1 MPNFLAKAPKFDMS
15 LKKCYNIFVAFKG
28 GNKNLMKDND
38 KASISLRKIVCISII
53 ILFLLGIG
61 VMAGNVKVN
70 NVKIILSSG
79 YEMNVITT
87 RTNIKEI
94 LEENHIILLEDE
106 KVIPSEEEEISDNKT
121 IVISKRSEN
130 IAVVDEVEN
139 SSNVKTEDVLQNY
152 SKIVEKI
159 VTEKVKIPY
168 ETIKKDVSTGSG
180 SKQDKVVQN
189 GVDGLKEV
197 TYKVKYQNDKE
208 IEKIEIS
215 SKVIKKPI
223 NKIIEIRTKQV
234 TSRSSVLRTATTN
247 PASTASTTLAKKVQ
261 GITPKVSTFNTSA
274 YCACVSCCG
283 KSNGITSS
291 GAKASEWYT
300 IAAGKCYPIGTVIY
314 IPYFKD
320 KPNGGWFVVQDRGG
334 AISSNRIDVFM
345 GSHSQALQFG
355 RRNLTCYVYEF

>member
-1 MPNFLAKAPKFDMS
+1 
-15 LKKCYNIFVAFKG
+15 
-28 GNKNLMKDND
+28 MKDND

-53 ILFLLGIG
+53 LLFLLGIG

-87 RTNIKEI
+87 KTNIKEI
-94 LEENHIILLEDE
+94 LAENHIILLEDE
-106 KVIPSEEEEISDNKT
+106 KVTPSEEEEISDNKT
-121 IVISKRSEN
+121 IIISKKSEN
-130 IAVVDEVEN
+130 IAVVDEAED

-208 IEKIEIS
+208 IEKIVIS
-215 SKVIKKPI
+215 SKVIKEPI

-283 KSNGITSS
+283 KTNGITSS

>member
-1 MPNFLAKAPKFDMS
+1 M
-15 LKKCYNIFVAFKG
+15 
-28 GNKNLMKDND
+28 KNDD
-38 KASISLRKIVCISII
+38 KASISLKKIVCVSII
-53 ILFLLGIG
+53 LIFILGIG

-70 NVKIILSSG
+70 NVKIVLSSG
-79 YEMNVITT
+79 YEMNVLTT
-87 RTNIKEI
+87 KTSINDI

-106 KVIPSEEEEISDNKT
+106 KVTPSKEENISDNKT
-121 IVISKRSEN
+121 IRITKESANIDVVAEVESSEN
-130 IAVVDEVEN
+130 ITA
-139 SSNVKTEDVLQNY
+139 EDILQNY

-159 VTEKVKIPY
+159 VVKKVKIPY

-180 SKQDKVVQN
+180 TKQDQIVQN

-215 SKVIKKPI
+215 SKVVKEPV
-223 NKIIEIRTKQV
+223 NKIVEVRTKQV
-234 TSRSSVLRTATTN
+234 TTRSSGLRTATSN
-247 PASTASTTLAKKVQ
+247 PAKTASTTLAKKVA

-274 YCACVSCCG
+274 YCSCVSCCG
-283 KSNGITSS
+283 KSNGITAS

-300 IAAGKCYPIGTVIY
+300 VAAGRSYPIGTVIY

-334 AISSNRIDVFM
+334 AISSDRLDIFM
-345 GSHSQALQFG
+345 GSHSGALQFG
-355 RRNLTCYVYEF
+355 RRNLECYVYEF

>member
-1 MPNFLAKAPKFDMS
+1 
-15 LKKCYNIFVAFKG
+15 
-28 GNKNLMKDND
+28 MKDND

-53 ILFLLGIG
+53 LLFLLGIG

-70 NVKIILSSG
+70 NVKIILSSE

-87 RTNIKEI
+87 KTNIKEI
-94 LEENHIILLEDE
+94 LAENHIILLEDE
-106 KVIPSEEEEISDNKT
+106 KVTPSEEEEISDNKT
-121 IVISKRSEN
+121 IIISKKSEN
-130 IAVVDEVEN
+130 IAVVDEAED

-215 SKVIKKPI
+215 SKVIKEPI

-283 KSNGITSS
+283 KTNGITSS

>member
-1 MPNFLAKAPKFDMS
+1 MN
-15 LKKCYNIFVAFKG
+15 N
-28 GNKNLMKDND
+28 ND
-38 KASISLRKIVCISII
+38 KASISIRKIVCISIVLI
-53 ILFLLGIG
+53 FLLGIG

-70 NVKIILSSG
+70 NVKIVLSSG
-79 YEMNVITT
+79 YEMNILTT
-87 RTNIKEI
+87 KTNIKEI

-106 KVIPSEEEEISDNKT
+106 KVTPAQDEELSDNKT
-121 IVISKRSEN
+121 IIISKKDEN
-130 IAVVDEVEN
+130 LIEVTEAEN
-139 SSNVKTEDVLQNY
+139 SSNVTTEQLLENY
-152 SKIVEKI
+152 STIVEKI
-159 VTEKVKIPY
+159 VVEKVKIPY

-180 SKQDKVVQN
+180 TKQNKVVQN

-215 SKVIKKPI
+215 SKVIKKAV
-223 NKIIEIRTKQV
+223 NKVIEIRTKQV
-234 TSRSSVLRTATTN
+234 TSRSGSTLVTASTN
-247 PASTASTTLAKKVQ
+247 PAATSTASLAKKVE

-274 YCACVSCCG
+274 YCACRSCCG
-283 KSNGITSS
+283 KTNGITAS
-291 GAKASEWYT
+291 GAKASQWCT
-300 IAAGKCYPIGTVIY
+300 IAAGSCYPMGTVIY

-355 RRNLTCYVYEF
+355 RRNLTCYVYQF